1 MLVKILGSAAGG
13 AFPQWNCGCANCSA
27 VRSGNFHGK
36 ARSQTQVAISHNGA
50 GWFLLGASPD
60 LRMQIE
66 RNAFLHPSN
75 GARNSPIRG
84 VVLASADLDHVLG
97 LLLLRE
103 LQPFTVYSTASVMRI
118 LRGGNS
124 MFGMLNR
131 VPDQVSWKVIS
142 PGSSF
147 ELMDGNQAT
156 GPRCDVVA
164 LSDRYPAY
172 AIGATSQNT
181 KIDASTDDLLES
193 EASIGVF
200 VASSSGKSLA
210 FLPAVSRFDDEVV
223 QRLGAV
229 DVVMIDGTFWSDDEL
244 IRVHGSGKTARDMGH
259 CPVGSSGGTLEQ
271 LRTLSRPRK
280 IFIHINNTNP
290 MLNAESPEHRAVLEA
305 GWEIAEDGWQLEL

>member
-13 AFPQWNCGCANCSA
+13 AFPQWNCGCVNCSA
-27 VRSGNFHGK
+27 VRAGKLHGK
-36 ARSQTQVAISHNGA
+36 ARSQTQVAISHNGV

-66 RNAFLHPSN
+66 DNAFLHPSN
-75 GARNSPIRG
+75 GVRNSPVRG

-131 VPDQVSWKVIS
+131 VPDQVSWKSIA

-147 ELMDGNQAT
+147 ELMEGDRAT
-156 GPRCDVVA
+156 GLRCDVMA
-164 LSDRYPAY
+164 LSGRYPAY
-172 AIGATSQNT
+172 ATGATFQN
-181 KIDASTDDLLES
+181 AGNGVATDGLVES
-193 EASIGVF
+193 EASVGVF
-200 VASSSGKSLA
+200 VTSSSGKSIA
-210 FLPAVSRFDDEVV
+210 FLPAVSRFDDELV
-223 QRLGAV
+223 QRLADS

-244 IRVHGSGKTARDMGH
+244 IRVHGSGKSARDMGTARWVP
-259 CPVGSSGGTLEQ
+259 PVE
-271 LRTLSRPRK
+271 R
-280 IFIHINNTNP
+280 
-290 MLNAESPEHRAVLEA
+290 
-305 GWEIAEDGWQLEL
+305 

>member
-13 AFPQWNCGCANCSA
+13 AFPQWNCGCVNCSA
-27 VRSGNFHGK
+27 VRAGKLHGK
-36 ARSQTQVAISHNGA
+36 ARSQTQVAISHNGV

-66 RNAFLHPSN
+66 DNAFLHPSN
-75 GARNSPIRG
+75 GVRNSPVRG

-131 VPDQVSWKVIS
+131 VPDQVSWKSIA

-147 ELMDGNQAT
+147 ELMEGDRAT
-156 GPRCDVVA
+156 GLRCDVMA
-164 LSDRYPAY
+164 LSGRYPAY
-172 AIGATSQNT
+172 ATGATFQN
-181 KIDASTDDLLES
+181 AGNGVATDGLVES
-193 EASIGVF
+193 EASVGVF
-200 VASSSGKSLA
+200 VTSSSGKSIA
-210 FLPAVSRFDDEVV
+210 FLPAVSRFDDELV
-223 QRLGAV
+223 QRLADS

-244 IRVHGSGKTARDMGH
+244 IRVHGSGKNARDMGH
-259 CPVGSSGGTLEQ
+259 CPVGSSGGTLAQ
-271 LRTLSRPRK
+271 LRTLSQPRK
-280 IFIHINNTNP
+280 LFIHINNTNP
-290 MLNAESPEHRAVLEA
+290 MLDAESPEHRAVLDA
-305 GWEIAEDGWQLEL
+305 GWEIAEDGWQLEV

>member
-27 VRSGNFHGK
+27 VRSGKFHGK
-36 ARSQTQVAISHNGA
+36 ARSQTQVAISHNGVS
-50 GWFLLGASPD
+50 WFLLGASPD

-66 RNAFLHPSN
+66 ASPFLHPNN
-75 GARNSPIRG
+75 GVRNSPVRG

-103 LQPFTVYSTASVMRI
+103 LQPFTIYSTASVMRI

-124 MFGMLNR
+124 MFRMLNR
-131 VPDQVSWKVIS
+131 VPDQVLWKAIS
-142 PGSSF
+142 PGSPL
-147 ELMDGNQAT
+147 ELMDNDQAS
-156 GPRCDVVA
+156 GLRCEVVA
-164 LSDRYPAY
+164 LSGRYPAY
-172 AIGATSQNT
+172 ATGATSQNT
-181 KIDASTDDLLES
+181 KIDASPDDLVET
-193 EASIGVF
+193 EASVGVF
-200 VASSSGKSLA
+200 VASSSGKSIA
-210 FLPAVSRFDDEVV
+210 FMPAVSRFDDELI
-223 QRLGAV
+223 QRLGAA

-244 IRVHGSGKTARDMGH
+244 IRVHSSGKRARDMGH
-259 CPVGSSGGTLEQ
+259 CPVGSSSGTLDQ

-290 MLNAESPEHRAVLEA
+290 MLNAESPEHRAVLDA